1 MTFTVDDERMQF
13 TRRSLLGVTAAAGV
27 TGLAAGCELDQ
38 PPAAAG
44 GAGSA
49 SGAPAFDPASWESVR
64 AQFALDRSRAHLAT
78 FVFAAHPAPVRAAV
92 AAYRDGLDRDAVG
105 YLGANEEQL
114 DKGVLAAAAGHLDT
128 PAEQIALTDSTT
140 MGLGLVYTAVRLG
153 TGDEVLTTEHDF
165 YATHESLRLRAARD
179 GVKVRR
185 VRLYRDPAAA
195 SVDEIVSNLAAAV
208 TARTRVVALTW
219 VHSSTGVKLPVRQLA
234 EAVRARS
241 PQALVCVDG
250 VHGFGAEAVTPARL
264 GCDVLVSGCHKWLL
278 GPRGTG
284 LVWGSARAWGRMT
297 AVIPSFD
304 RRSIGRWMYGGTGA
318 QPAPGGPAHTPGGYH
333 SFEHRWA
340 LAAAFEFHRRIGPE
354 RVAARTRELA
364 DRLKDGLAGIRG
376 VRLVTPR
383 SAELSAGI
391 VCCDVPDVPVGEA
404 VGRLYAAG
412 VIASSTPYN
421 PSYLRF
427 GATIAN
433 SEDEV
438 DATVR
443 AVRGLV

>member
-1 MTFTVDDERMQF
+1 MQF

-27 TGLAAGCELDQ
+27 TGLATGCEPERRD
-38 PPAAAG
+38 AAG
-44 GAGSA
+44 EVTAT
-49 SGAPAFDPASWESVR
+49 GAPAFDPASWESVQ

-92 AAYRDGLDRDAVG
+92 AAYRDGLDRDALG
-105 YLGANEEQL
+105 YLGTNEEQL
-114 DKGVLAAAAGHLDT
+114 DKGVLTAAAGHLDT
-128 PAEQIALTDSTT
+128 RPDQIALTDSTT
-140 MGLGLVYTAVRLG
+140 MGLGLLYTAVRLG
-153 TGDEVLTTEHDF
+153 PGEEVLTTEHDF
-165 YATHESLRLRAARD
+165 YATHESLRLRAERD
-179 GVKVRR
+179 GVTVRR
-185 VRLYRDPAAA
+185 VRLYLDPAVTT
-195 SVDEIVSNLAAAV
+195 VDEIVGNLAAAV
-208 TARTRVVALTW
+208 TSRTRVVALTW

-250 VHGFGAEAVTPARL
+250 VHGFGAEAVTPAQL

-284 LVWGSARAWGRMT
+284 LVWGSALAWDRMT
-297 AVIPSFD
+297 PVIPSFD
-304 RRSIGRWMYGGTGA
+304 RRSIGAWLYGGAGGRST
-318 QPAPGGPAHTPGGYH
+318 PGGPAHTPGGYH

-376 VRLVTPR
+376 IRMVTPR

-391 VCCDVPDVPVGEA
+391 VCCDVTDVPVGEA
-404 VGRLYAAG
+404 VGRLAAAG

-433 SEDEV
+433 SEAEV
-438 DATVR
+438 DAALR